1 MAEVTSYLRN
11 FANAPY
17 KWLRAFRSSLE
28 KLSLV
33 VEPVDLAVPS
43 LRDSKDVHVLG
54 AAQVGNCDF
63 LITGD
68 KDLLELKG
76 YKEMKILTPAEF
88 LDLHKS

>member
-1 MAEVTSYLRN
+1 MAEVTGYLRN
-11 FANAPY
+11 FGGAPY

-33 VEPVDLAVPS
+33 VEPVALAVPS
-43 LRDSKDVHVLG
+43 LRDSKDIHVLG
-54 AAQVGNCDF
+54 AARAGNCDF

-68 KDLLELKG
+68 KDLLELKNH
-76 YKEMKILTPAEF
+76 KEMKILTPAEF